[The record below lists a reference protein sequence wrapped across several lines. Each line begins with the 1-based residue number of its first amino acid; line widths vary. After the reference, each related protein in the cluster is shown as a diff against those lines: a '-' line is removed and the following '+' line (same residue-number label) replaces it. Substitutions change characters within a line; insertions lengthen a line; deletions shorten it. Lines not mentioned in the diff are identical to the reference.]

1 MAFKS
6 MIVLVALLV
15 ATSQAEAQILG
26 IPGLSGLLGIININ
40 GTIFCSTNGNIIPN
54 VATPTPPFSNA
65 LVQVTC
71 GGNVI
76 ASAITNGLG
85 GFNIVLNPL
94 QFLLTSILSSCNVVV
109 ASPLSSCNSSLP
121 STGFLQAPLLLFGNT
136 VRGLLSVVTLI
147 PSLFQLINV

>member
-1 MAFKS
+1 MALKS

-15 ATSQAEAQILG
+15 AASQAEAQ
-26 IPGLSGLLGIININ
+26 IPGLSGLLGIISIN

-54 VATPTPPFSNA
+54 AATPTPPFSNA

-94 QFLLTSILSSCNVVV
+94 RFLLTSILSSCNVVV

-121 STGFLQAPLLLFGNT
+121 STGFLQAPLQLIGNT